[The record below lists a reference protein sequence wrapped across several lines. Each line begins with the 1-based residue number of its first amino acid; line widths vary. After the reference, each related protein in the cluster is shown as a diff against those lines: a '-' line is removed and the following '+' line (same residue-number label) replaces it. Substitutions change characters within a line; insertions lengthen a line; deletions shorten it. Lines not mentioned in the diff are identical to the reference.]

1 MKAFYTIAI
10 FLCVL
15 CVIHLTL
22 QFIKLVKLRKEHRQ
36 LKKELADSIADLKKF
51 REENNIIKEEQL

>member
-15 CVIHLTL
+15 SVIHLTL
-22 QFIKLVKLRKEHRQ
+22 QFIKLVKLRKEYRQ